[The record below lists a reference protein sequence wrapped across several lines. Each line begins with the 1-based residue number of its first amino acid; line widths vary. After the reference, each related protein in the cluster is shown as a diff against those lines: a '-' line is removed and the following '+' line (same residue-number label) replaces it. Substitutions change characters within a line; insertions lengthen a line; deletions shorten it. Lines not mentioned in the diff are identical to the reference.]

1 MNETLPI
8 GKGASTTGNRVLYS
22 RDADGSY
29 PVHVLR
35 SGFKVIRPAAA
46 GGVQTYA
53 TKRQLLIALT
63 GHPKARNW
71 TFDRYF
77 RQGKHDGGA
86 SAYMGEAAVTTL
98 EWFLP
103 EKAPVQGRPVTGRR
117 PGSKVRGDVGISISE
132 VTAAALAM
140 KAGSELPDEDIEF
153 GIDLVNR
160 SHEVAKL
167 LFKGFGSWIR
177 TSGYDPEE
185 VLQEVYV
192 GLLVRNRM
200 TCPWDKRKSS
210 FGHYVH
216 MVCNSIMSNYHRKR
230 KRIRE
235 CEQIGTFSF
244 DENGVWTLQDAAR
257 TNIPA
262 PPTGDIQRLGMLEAT
277 DDLLD
282 YMPDDSSTYLARKVL
297 PLLRDGYT
305 RTDIAR
311 RLGVNRTLVMNAVIE
326 LQTWA
331 VQWFEGN

>member
-1 MNETLPI
+1 MQMSTE
-8 GKGASTTGNRVLYS
+8 STTGVKRVLYS
-22 RDADGSY
+22 RDSDGCY
-29 PVHVLR
+29 PVQELR
-35 SGFKVIRPAAA
+35 TGFRLVRPKEA
-46 GGVQTYA
+46 GGTQTF
-53 TKRQLLIALT
+53 TSKRQLLIAIT

-77 RQGKHDGGA
+77 KLAQHGGEA
-86 SAYMGEAAVTTL
+86 SLYMGTPAITTL
-98 EWFLP
+98 EWFVP
-103 EKAPVQGRPVTGRR
+103 SEVPRPVTGRV
-117 PGSKVRGDVGISISE
+117 PGTKVRGGQEISISQA
-132 VTAAALAM
+132 TAASLAL
-140 KAGSELPDEDIEF
+140 KASSNLSDEEVEL

-177 TSGYDPEE
+177 SSGYDPEE

-244 DENGVWTLQDAAR
+244 DDKGEWSLQDVASA
-257 TNIPA
+257 NIPA
-262 PPTGDIQRLGMLEAT
+262 PPTGDVQRVGMLEAT

-282 YMPDDSSTYLARKVL
+282 YMPTDPSVYLARQVL

-311 RLGVNRTLVMNAVIE
+311 LLGVNRTLVMAAVVE
-326 LQTWA
+326 LQGWA
-331 VQWFEGN
+331 VRWFEQN

>member
-1 MNETLPI
+1 MDLSVTTE
-8 GKGASTTGNRVLYS
+8 KGVKRVLYS

-35 SGFKVIRPAAA
+35 SGFKLIRPADA
-46 GGVQTYA
+46 GGVQTFES
-53 TKRQLLIALT
+53 KRQLLIAIT

-86 SAYMGEAAVTTL
+86 SIYMGTAEPNFL
-98 EWFLP
+98 EWFVP
-103 EKAPVQGRPVTGRR
+103 SPTAETRPVTGSV
-117 PGSKVRGDVGISISE
+117 PGTKVRGGVGISVSE
-132 VTAAALAM
+132 ATATTLALQA
-140 KAGSELPDEDIEF
+140 SSNLSDDQIEL

-177 TSGYDPEE
+177 NSGYDPQE
-185 VLQEVYV
+185 VLQEVYLA
-192 GLLVRNRM
+192 LLVRNGL

-210 FGHYVH
+210 FGHYVY
-216 MVCNSIMSNYHRKR
+216 MVCAGTMSNFHRKK

-257 TNIPA
+257 TNIPSA
-262 PPTGDIQRLGMLEAT
+262 PTGDIQRLGMLEAT
-277 DDLLD
+277 DDLLAF
-282 YMPDDSSTYLARKVL
+282 MPNDSATHLARKVL

-311 RLGVNRTLVMNAVIE
+311 LIGVNRTLVMNAVIE
-326 LQTWA
+326 LQGWA
-331 VQWFEGN
+331 VRWFEQN

>member
-1 MNETLPI
+1 MNMNQSVE
-8 GKGASTTGNRVLYS
+8 KGVKRVLYS

-29 PVHVLR
+29 PVHILR
-35 SGFKVIRPAAA
+35 SGFKLIRPADA

-53 TKRQLLIALT
+53 TKRQLLIAIT

-77 RQGKHDGGA
+77 KQGKHDGGA
-86 SAYMGEAAVTTL
+86 SLYMGAPAITTL
-98 EWFLP
+98 EWFVP
-103 EKAPVQGRPVTGRR
+103 TEAPVQGRPVTGSI
-117 PGSKVRGDVGISISE
+117 PGTKVRGDARISISE
-132 VTAAALAM
+132 ATAATLAM
-140 KAGSELPDEDIEF
+140 RAGSNLADEDIEL

-192 GLLVRNRM
+192 GLLVRNKM
-200 TCPWDKRKSS
+200 TCPWDARKSS

-235 CEQIGTFSF
+235 CEQTGTYSF
-244 DENGVWTLQDAAR
+244 DENGDWTLQDVASS
-257 TNIPA
+257 NLPA
-262 PPTGDIQRLGMLEAT
+262 PPTGDVQRVGILEAT
-277 DDLLD
+277 DDLLA
-282 YMPDDSSTYLARKVL
+282 YMPDESSTYLARKVL

-311 RLGVNRTLVMNAVIE
+311 LLGVNRTLVMAAVVE